1 MKNILVTGAGG
12 QLGNEIRILAEKDK
26 TNIYHFTDVAELDI
40 CNERQVEQFVADHSI
55 DLIINCAAYTAVD
68 KAEDNPDACE
78 MLNATA
84 PLYLASSAKKHNAS
98 LIHVSTDYVFDGKT
112 YIPYTED
119 MECTPVSVYGKTKR
133 QGENNILSA
142 GCKAII
148 IRTAWLY
155 SEFGNNF
162 VKTMLRLGKEKER
175 LNVIFDQT
183 GTPTYALDLARAIMH
198 IANGT
203 FTEGIYHFTNEG
215 VCSWYDFT
223 KEILRQSGCTTCQ
236 VTPIHTGEYPAKAQ
250 RPFYSVLDKT
260 KIKETFGISIPHW
273 TEALAECLANM
284 KEQTYLK

>member
-1 MKNILVTGAGG
+1 MRNILVTGANG
-12 QLGNEIRILAEKDK
+12 QLGNEIRILAKEDK
-26 TNIYHFTDVAELDI
+26 TNIFHFTDVAELDI
-40 CNERQVEQFVADHSI
+40 CNEEQVEKFVADHSI

-68 KAEDNPDACE
+68 KAEDNPEACE

-84 PLYLASSAKKHNAS
+84 PLYLANAARKHNAS
-98 LIHVSTDYVFDGKT
+98 LIHVSTDYVFDGRA

-119 MECTPVSVYGKTKR
+119 MECTPASVYGKTKR
-133 QGENNILSA
+133 QGEENILST

-162 VKTMLRLGKEKER
+162 VKTMLRLGSEREK
-175 LNVIFDQT
+175 LTVIFDQT

-198 IANGT
+198 IAGGT
-203 FTEGIYHFTNEG
+203 FTEGIYHYTNEG

-223 KEILRQSGCTTCQ
+223 KEILRQSGISTCQ
-236 VTPIHTGEYPAKAQ
+236 VAPIHTSEYPAKAQ

-284 KEQTYLK
+284 NK